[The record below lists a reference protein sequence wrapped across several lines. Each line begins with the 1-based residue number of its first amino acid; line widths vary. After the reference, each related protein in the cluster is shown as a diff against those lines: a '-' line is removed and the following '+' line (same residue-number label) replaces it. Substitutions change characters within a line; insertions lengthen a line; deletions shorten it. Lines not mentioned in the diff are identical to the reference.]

1 VWAVTTPALAVV
13 RLHGRNADTW
23 DSKGL
28 AASSERFN
36 YDYPDQELDDLAER
50 TRRLAEEALQVQVL
64 VNVNYEDQGVRAA
77 RKLQEML
84 GRLRA

>member
-1 VWAVTTPALAVV
+1 VWAVTAPALSVV

-28 AASSERFN
+28 SASSERFN
-36 YDYPDQELDDLAER
+36 YDYPDEELDDLAAR

-84 GRLRA
+84 GRMPA